1 MADTVRLAPY
11 DQGYRDGWHDVH
23 VSRRPRRARRRRAS
37 AEYATGYG
45 HGRLDGASWPAYRE
59 WWPDFAKAPRIATSA
74 ARFEAFGA
82 PGAANR
88 SGSTQHPSTASMAAS
103 GAA

>member
-11 DQGYRDGWHDVH
+11 DQGYRDGWHDIH

-45 HGRLDGASWPAYRE
+45 HGRLDGACWPSYRE
-59 WWPDFAKAPRIATSA
+59 WWPDFAQAPHIAASP
-74 ARFEAFGA
+74 ARFEAIDTPGPAHGA
-82 PGAANR
+82 T
-88 SGSTQHPSTASMAAS
+88 STPDTSAASMAAS
-103 GAA
+103 GAR